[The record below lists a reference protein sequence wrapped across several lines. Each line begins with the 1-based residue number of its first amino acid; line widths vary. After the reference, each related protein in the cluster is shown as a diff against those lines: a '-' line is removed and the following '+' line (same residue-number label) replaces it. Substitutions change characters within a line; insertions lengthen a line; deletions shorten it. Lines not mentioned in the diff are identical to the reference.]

1 MQLVTRVIRE
11 RGHREGFQGA
21 AGDPVPADGL
31 RNLGKVLAVKVFA
44 MIVDDVEDSC
54 LIVDSGK
61 EGLREGV
68 DARDIDAGLSVET
81 QRAADVAGYRV
92 CEDVCDSVVVRVSE
106 ALRQGELKGLDE
118 GAFGHDSRG
127 RLVVC
132 DFQVSNMYAEHGRMH
147 TSSMLLVLLLRL
159 GLLDSAV
166 CLGLLA
172 FPGSG
177 CLRPP
182 MPGFL
187 CFPVLWGGDIGLRL
201 CNVRKSCLEI
211 GLQIEEGR
219 HVVCLKDFSVLL

>member
-1 MQLVTRVIRE
+1 M
-11 RGHREGFQGA
+11 
-21 AGDPVPADGL
+21 
-31 RNLGKVLAVKVFA
+31 
-44 MIVDDVEDSC
+44 
-54 LIVDSGK
+54 
-61 EGLREGV
+61 
-68 DARDIDAGLSVET
+68 
-81 QRAADVAGYRV
+81 
-92 CEDVCDSVVVRVSE
+92 SE
-106 ALRQGELKGLDE
+106 AVRQGELKGLDE

-132 DFQVSNMYAEHGRMH
+132 NVQVSNMDPEHGRMH
-147 TSSMLLVLLLRL
+147 TSSMLLVLLLRP

-172 FPGSG
+172 FLG

-187 CFPVLWGGDIGLRL
+187 CFSVLWAGDIRLRL

-219 HVVCLKDFSVLL
+219 HGVCLKGSSVLL